1 MSVLSDIAAEDY
13 LKAIVKAL
21 AVPDKTVLTTGEV
34 AALLSVTPGTATAML
49 KKLEKEGYVRYKKY
63 HGCTLTERGRRYG
76 IAIVRRHRLLEKFLS
91 SLFNMT
97 DEEIHADAEHME
109 HAVSQKL
116 IDCIDEYLG
125 YPERNQTGSLIP
137 RKNQKHLVTD
147 MSLAKIPPR
156 TFFKIIRLPNNSE
169 QKKYCIEIGLTEGT
183 YVQLCEKQQAVGIAV
198 LETKEKSD
206 IRCPLVL
213 LDVIFV
219 VQSK

>member
-21 AVPDKTVLTTGEV
+21 AELDKTELTTGEV

-49 KKLEKEGYVRYKKY
+49 KKLEKDGYVRYKKY
-63 HGCTLTERGRRYG
+63 HGCTLTEKGTRYG
-76 IAIVRRHRLLEKFLS
+76 IAVVRRHRLLEKFLS

-137 RKNQKHLVTD
+137 RKNQKRLVTD
-147 MSLAKIPPR
+147 MPLAKIPPK
-156 TFFKIIRLPNNSE
+156 TFFKIIRLPDKAE
-169 QKKYCIEIGLTEGT
+169 QKKYCIELGLVEGT
-183 YVQLCEKQQAVGIAV
+183 CVQLCEKQPTVGIAV
-198 LETKEKSD
+198 LKTKKAAN

-213 LDVIFV
+213 LDTIFV
-219 VQSK
+219 ERSE